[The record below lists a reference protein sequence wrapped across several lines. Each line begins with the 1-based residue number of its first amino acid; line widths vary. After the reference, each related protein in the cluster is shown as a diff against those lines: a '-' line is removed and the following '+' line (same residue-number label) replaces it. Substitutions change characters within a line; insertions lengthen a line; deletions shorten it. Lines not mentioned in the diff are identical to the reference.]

1 MKIDEPLKMFLAYQN
16 LSLDYIPKE
25 GERIYLRENSNCSTG
40 GESIN
45 VTDQIP
51 SKFKKIAEKAAKV
64 FKAKVCGVDIII
76 NDLTKDNYAIIEI
89 NDDPGYDIN
98 EWPYEG
104 KEVKIGL
111 EILKM
116 LKLVK

>member
-1 MKIDEPLKMFLAYQN
+1 MP
-16 LSLDYIPKE
+16 YI
-25 GERIYLRENSNCSTG
+25 
-40 GESIN
+40 
-45 VTDQIP
+45 
-51 SKFKKIAEKAAKV
+51 FKKVAEKAAKV
-64 FKAKVCGVDIII
+64 FNAKVCGIDMIID
-76 NDLTKDNYAIIEI
+76 DLTKNDYAIIEI